1 MLQVEGIEIDEA
13 GLAKMGRT
21 AENTSLRHAVQLLTP
36 ASMLASCS
44 GREGINQ
51 EDLLEVCGLFHD
63 AKHSAKLLAQNADQ
77 YIS

>member
-1 MLQVEGIEIDEA
+1 
-13 GLAKMGRT
+13 MGRT

-36 ASMLASCS
+36 ASMLAACH
-44 GREGINQ
+44 GREGISQ
-51 EDLLEVCGLFHD
+51 DDLLEVCGLFHD